1 MSFTALLR
9 KELLEQWRTRRLW
22 VLAIAFVFFGLL
34 GPITAKMTPELLKL
48 VGNSAPGVVIQ
59 MPPPTLDDAKLQYAK
74 NLSQMLPL
82 IVLLVAM
89 GAVST
94 EKERGT
100 LPMVLAKPVSR
111 GMVLAAKY
119 LVLVFVVLLSLAAG
133 ALAAYYYTQ
142 VLFGGLGLREFLGYN
157 LSAAL
162 NLLVVLT
169 LTFAASTVASGTVM
183 AGALAFGLW
192 LLSALVSSIPVLGR
206 SHWWLPALIVAALL
220 AAWLHFRR
228 QEW

>member
-1 MSFTALLR
+1 MPFIALLR

-48 VGNSAPGVVIQ
+48 VGSSAPGVVIQ
-59 MPPPTLDDAKLQYAK
+59 IPPPTLNDAIMQYMK
-74 NLSQMLPL
+74 NLSQLLPL

-89 GAVST
+89 GAVSG

-111 GMVLAAKY
+111 AAVLAAKY
-119 LVLVFVVLLSLAAG
+119 LVLAFSVLLSLTLG
-133 ALAAYYYTQ
+133 ALVAYYYTQ
-142 VLFGGLGLREFLGYN
+142 VLFGGLGLRTFLDYN
-157 LSAAL
+157 LSAGL
-162 NLLVVLT
+162 QLLVVLT
-169 LTFAASTVASGTVM
+169 LTFLASTVASGTVM
-183 AGALAFGLW
+183 AGALAFGLC
-192 LLSALVSSIPVLGR
+192 LLSVVAGSIPLLGR
-206 SHWWLPALIVAALL
+206 SHWWLPALVVAALL
-220 AAWLHFRR
+220 GAWLHFRA

>member
-1 MSFTALLR
+1 MSFTALLH

-22 VLAIAFVFFGLL
+22 VLALAFIFFGLL

-48 VGNSAPGVVIQ
+48 VGSSAPGMVIQ
-59 MPPPTLDDAKLQYAK
+59 MPPPTLDDAMLQYAK

-111 GMVLAAKY
+111 GAVLAAKY
-119 LVLVFVVLLSLAAG
+119 LVLVFVVLLSLVAG

-142 VLFGGLGLREFLGYN
+142 VLFGGLGLREFLSYN

-183 AGALAFGLW
+183 AGALAFALW

-220 AAWLHFRR
+220 AAWLHFGK